1 MDAPQEPGDQVNER
15 SGYEQDDE
23 QCLLSMSKPG
33 YRDPTSRL
41 DRVLR
46 GWVSGHAERQT
57 TRWRIV
63 TRRDAR
69 DTQAMESVTPSR
81 DCWREFDVAVARW
94 RLGDL
99 LAERLPAAALGAL
112 IAGCETPSL
121 AQLAAMDGAGWSEI
135 EPLVGRVLDERSRAV
150 PTTRGGCEVRSGRS
164 CCVRMVD
171 GEVTP
176 EEGTERTSAA
186 VDQDD

>member
-1 MDAPQEPGDQVNER
+1 
-15 SGYEQDDE
+15 
-23 QCLLSMSKPG
+23 
-33 YRDPTSRL
+33 
-41 DRVLR
+41 
-46 GWVSGHAERQT
+46 
-57 TRWRIV
+57 
-63 TRRDAR
+63 
-69 DTQAMESVTPSR
+69 MESVTPSR

-150 PTTRGGCEVRSGRS
+150 PTTREAVK
-164 CCVRMVD
+164 CVADDLLRRMVD

-176 EEGTERTSAA
+176 EEGTERLRRLSIKMIDTPAWQDLGVFDHLAA
-186 VDQDD
+186 DWDVAQSGVAFEVESLREQMLREANELLARGGVRLR